1 MAKKSLLTAQL
12 SSLLAGEHNQ
22 TANLANASAL
32 IMQTIPQ
39 LNWAGFYLYDSQTNE
54 LVLGPFQGKV
64 ACMHIAMG
72 AGVCGTAAATKET
85 VVVDDVHQFN
95 GYIACDSDA
104 QSELVIPLIKNGQ
117 VKGVFD
123 LDAPVLGRFADQAIV
138 DELETFCQ
146 ELIKTID

>member
-1 MAKKSLLTAQL
+1 
-12 SSLLAGEHNQ
+12 
-22 TANLANASAL
+22 
-32 IMQTIPQ
+32 
-39 LNWAGFYLYDSQTNE
+39 
-54 LVLGPFQGKV
+54 
-64 ACMHIAMG
+64 MHIAMG

-123 LDAPVLGRFADQAIV
+123 LDAPVLGRFADPAIV